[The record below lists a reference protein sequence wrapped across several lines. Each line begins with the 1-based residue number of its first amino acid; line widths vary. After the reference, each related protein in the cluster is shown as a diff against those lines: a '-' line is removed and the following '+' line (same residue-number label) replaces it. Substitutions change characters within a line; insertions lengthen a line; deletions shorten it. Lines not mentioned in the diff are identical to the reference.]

1 MFYYVKGELVYREP
15 TVAVIDCGGVGYKMT
30 VSLLTS
36 DALSS
41 KVGETVR
48 LFTHLSV
55 REDGVEL
62 FGFISNDELNVFRL
76 LTSVSGVGPKAG
88 MAILSILSADR
99 VLYAVCTEDT
109 KALAKASGVGGKTAA
124 RIVLELKDKVSKDAF
139 RAAGM
144 NVAAPDGSMK
154 KQVPVG
160 GSGKLSEATDA
171 LSALGYDRSDI
182 LSALRGIDIEKLSLE
197 QIITAALKKFIK

>member
-15 TVAVIDCGGVGYKMT
+15 NAAVIDCGGVGYKLT

-36 DALSS
+36 EALASRL
-41 KVGETVR
+41 GETVR
-48 LFTHLSV
+48 LYTHLSV

-62 FGFISNDELNVFRL
+62 FGFISNEELNVFRL

-88 MAILSILSADR
+88 MSILSILSADR
-99 VLYAVCTEDT
+99 ILYAVCTEDT
-109 KALAKASGVGGKTAA
+109 KALAKAPGVGGKTAA

-139 RAAGM
+139 REAGLTA
-144 NVAAPDGSMK
+144 AAPDGSMK
-154 KQVPVG
+154 AQPARA
-160 GSGKLSEATDA
+160 SGKLSEATEA
-171 LSALGYDRSDI
+171 LGALGYDRSDI
-182 LSALRGIDIEKLSLE
+182 LSALRGIDVEKLSLE